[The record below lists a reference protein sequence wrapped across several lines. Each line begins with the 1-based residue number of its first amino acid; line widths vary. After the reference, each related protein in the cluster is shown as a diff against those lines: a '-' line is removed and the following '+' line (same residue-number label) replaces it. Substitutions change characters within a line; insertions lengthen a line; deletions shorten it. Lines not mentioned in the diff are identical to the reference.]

1 MKNRTQLSL
10 LTARLFCGATL
21 MAQEYD
27 GIKDGSIA
35 TVTREEISGAKT
47 IDKTGHSS
55 CARVH

>member
-1 MKNRTQLSL
+1 
-10 LTARLFCGATL
+10 